1 MARVSFKSDN
11 TLQKFIHFIHQY
23 GIDKYI
29 SLPGKTVYKSCL
41 CRLKSKIMPFF
52 FAESSMLGAVGS
64 GKSFLLSALAQLQ
77 VNYKINTRCPLH
89 FCMKKSNLKRAEVS
103 IKWNAR
109 SQYKDEAAWPKVSL
123 DDWEGAIA
131 QVAAAQALLQ
141 KLSGCE
147 VVSDMIEVN
156 VYGPECVNLT
166 LVDLPGIMGTV
177 GKEETERLIAETK
190 KLIESY
196 LSDPRCAIL
205 AIQPAIADIFD
216 YDAYEVDPVRCLV
229 LYEVSR

>member
-29 SLPGKTVYKSCL
+29 SLP
-41 CRLKSKIMPFF
+41 
-52 FAESSMLGAVGS
+52 ESSMLGTVGS

-77 VNYKINTRCPLH
+77 VNYKINTRCPLL
-89 FCMKKSNLKRAEVS
+89 FCMEKSDLKRAEVS

-109 SQYKDEAAWPKVSL
+109 SEYKDEAAWPKVSL
-123 DDWEGAIA
+123 DDWECAIA
-131 QVAAAQALLQ
+131 HVTAAQALLL

-166 LVDLPGIMGTV
+166 LIDLPGIVGTV
-177 GKEETERLIAETK
+177 GKEETERLIHETK

-205 AIQPAIADIFD
+205 AVQPAIADIFD
-216 YDAYEVDPVRCLV
+216 NESYDVDPVRCLV
-229 LYEVSR
+229 LYALPRYGCEL